1 MADTMAKTSASLFNW
16 PQLTAEQRLAA
27 LARPELPD
35 TAGLSD
41 QVRAIIGTVK
51 QQGDSALRAYSRQF
65 DGLADNPLRLSDSK
79 KRSVLATLL
88 PERKAAIELAYDNIR
103 KFHAAQLP
111 RDIEVETSSG
121 VICQLKSRAIN
132 AVGLYIPGGSAPLPS
147 TVLMLGVPAQLAGC
161 PRPVLVTPPG
171 KPAADDIAPEI
182 LYAAELCGITE
193 IYTIGG
199 AQAIAALA
207 YGTETIGKVDKIFG
221 PGNRFVTEAKQQ
233 VSQDVKGAMIDM
245 PAGPSEVLVLADNTA
260 NPAFVAADLLSQAEH
275 GPDSQ
280 VILVS
285 DSAVLIDAVQQEVA
299 RQLAELPRQAIAA
312 AALSHSRYIL
322 TADLE
327 QAVAVTNA
335 YAPEHL
341 IVQTAIDAE
350 LIDQFS
356 SAASIF
362 VGQWTPE
369 SAGDYASGTN
379 HVLPTYG
386 YSKTVSSL
394 SLTDFYRRYTV
405 QTLSATGM
413 RNIGPA
419 IVTLAEAESLQ
430 AHANAVRLRLAALA
444 NLTAD
449 NQTTDNNNSQDT
461 TKAEIK
467 HV

>member
-1 MADTMAKTSASLFNW
+1 MSRVIDWASLSDAG
-16 PQLTAEQRLAA
+16 QQAA
-27 LARPELPD
+27 LARPALAD
-35 TAGLSD
+35 SASLST
-41 QVRAIIGTVK
+41 QVAEIIRNVRAN
-51 QQGDSALRAYSRQF
+51 GDAALRAYSQQF
-65 DGLADNPLRLSDSK
+65 DGLDSNPLALSTTVK
-79 KRSVLATLL
+79 QAQLAKLL

-111 RDIEVETSSG
+111 RDIEVETSAG
-121 VICQLKSRAIN
+121 VMCQLKSRAIA

-161 PRPVLVTPPG
+161 ERIVLVTPPG
-171 KPAADDIAPEI
+171 KPAAGDIAPEI
-182 LYAAELCGITE
+182 LYAAELCGISE

-207 YGTETIGKVDKIFG
+207 YGTQSIAKVDKIFG

-233 VSQDVKGAMIDM
+233 VSQDAKGAQIDM
-245 PAGPSEVLVLADNTA
+245 PAGPSEVLVLADSSA
-260 NPAFVAADLLSQAEH
+260 NAAFVAADLLSQAEH

-285 DSAVLIDAVQQEVA
+285 DSSGLIAAVQAEVA
-299 RQLAELPRQAIAA
+299 SQLSQLPRKDIAA

-322 TADLE
+322 TADLA

-341 IVQTAIDAE
+341 IVQTACDDE
-350 LIDQFS
+350 LVEQFN

-362 VGQWTPE
+362 VGKWTPE

-394 SLTDFYRRYTV
+394 SLADFYRRFTV
-405 QTLSATGM
+405 QKLSAQGM

-419 IVTLAEAESLQ
+419 IVTLAQAESLD
-430 AHANAVRLRLAALA
+430 AHANAVRRRLAE
-444 NLTAD
+444 LT
-449 NQTTDNNNSQDT
+449 TI
-461 TKAEIK
+461 EG
-467 HV
+467 

>member
-1 MADTMAKTSASLFNW
+1 MSRVIDWASLSDSG
-16 PQLTAEQRLAA
+16 QQAA
-27 LARPELPD
+27 LARPALAD
-35 TAGLSD
+35 SASLST
-41 QVRAIIGTVK
+41 QVAEIIRNVRAN
-51 QQGDSALRAYSRQF
+51 GDAALRAYSQQF
-65 DGLADNPLRLSDSK
+65 DGLDSNPLALSTTVK
-79 KRSVLATLL
+79 QAQLAKLL

-111 RDIEVETSSG
+111 RDIEVETSAG
-121 VICQLKSRAIN
+121 VSCQLKSRAIA

-147 TVLMLGVPAQLAGC
+147 TVLMLGVPSQLAGC
-161 PRPVLVTPPG
+161 ERIVLVTPPG
-171 KPAADDIAPEI
+171 KPVAGDIAPEI
-182 LYAAELCGITE
+182 LYAAELCGISE

-207 YGTETIGKVDKIFG
+207 YGTQSIAKVDKIFG
-221 PGNRFVTEAKQQ
+221 PGNRYVTEAKQQ
-233 VSQDVKGAMIDM
+233 VSQDAKGAQIDM
-245 PAGPSEVLVLADNTA
+245 PAGPSEVLVLADNSA
-260 NPAFVAADLLSQAEH
+260 NAAFVAADLLSQAEH

-285 DSAVLIDAVQQEVA
+285 DSSDLIAAVQVEVA
-299 RQLAELPRQAIAA
+299 SQLSQLPRKDIAE

-322 TADLE
+322 TAGLA

-341 IVQTAIDAE
+341 IVQTACDDE
-350 LIDQFS
+350 LVAQFN

-362 VGQWTPE
+362 VGKWTPE

-394 SLTDFYRRYTV
+394 SLADFYRRFTV
-405 QTLSATGM
+405 QKLSAQGM

-419 IVTLAEAESLQ
+419 IVTLAQAESLD
-430 AHANAVRLRLAALA
+430 AHANAVRLRLAEL
-444 NLTAD
+444 
-449 NQTTDNNNSQDT
+449 NST
-461 TKAEIK
+461 EG
-467 HV
+467 

>member
-1 MADTMAKTSASLFNW
+1 MSRVIDWASLSDAG
-16 PQLTAEQRLAA
+16 QQAA
-27 LARPELPD
+27 LARPALAD
-35 TAGLSD
+35 SASLST
-41 QVRAIIGTVK
+41 QVAEIIRSVRAN
-51 QQGDSALRAYSRQF
+51 GDASLRAYSQQF
-65 DGLADNPLRLSDSK
+65 DGLENNPLVLSAAVK
-79 KRSVLATLL
+79 NAQLAKLL
-88 PERKAAIELAYDNIR
+88 PARKAAIELAYDNIR

-111 RDIEVETSSG
+111 RDIEVETSAG
-121 VICQLKSRAIN
+121 VTCQLKSRAIA

-161 PRPVLVTPPG
+161 GRIVLVTPPG
-171 KPAADDIAPEI
+171 KPAAGDIAPEI
-182 LYAAELCGITE
+182 LYAAELCGISE

-207 YGTETIGKVDKIFG
+207 YGTESIAKVDKIFG
-221 PGNRFVTEAKQQ
+221 PGNRYVTEAKQQ
-233 VSQDVKGAMIDM
+233 VSQDAGGAQIDM
-245 PAGPSEVLVLADNTA
+245 PAGPSEVLVLADSSA

-285 DSAVLIDAVQQEVA
+285 DSSGLIAAVQAEVA
-299 RQLAELPRQAIAA
+299 SQLSQLPRKDIAQ

-322 TADLE
+322 TADLA
-327 QAVAVTNA
+327 QAVTVTNA

-341 IVQTAIDAE
+341 IVQTAFDDE
-350 LIDQFS
+350 LIEQFN

-362 VGQWTPE
+362 VGKWTPE

-394 SLTDFYRRYTV
+394 SLADFYRRFTV
-405 QTLSATGM
+405 QKLSAQGM

-419 IVTLAEAESLQ
+419 IVTLAEAESLD
-430 AHANAVRLRLAALA
+430 AHANAVRLRLAE
-444 NLTAD
+444 LT
-449 NQTTDNNNSQDT
+449 TI
-461 TKAEIK
+461 EG
-467 HV
+467 